1 MSATKQAWTAKAD
14 RLDAW
19 AATAEAKAEAIFA
32 SRPAY
37 ARDPAFMTQPARS
50 SRGVARAR
58 AALNDREVR
67 AWNLQAKACKHRAK
81 AAELRR
87 MAETNAGDAEARKTA
102 HRDAVSRLIE
112 PGMFVDC
119 IYGVRRV
126 EKVNAKSL
134 RLEGGLGPITIDK
147 ALCKVIPERCGT
159 CADWRRESGEC
170 WSGDR
175 LDGDLTKG
183 PAGVTAPAQQCEAW
197 RPSC

>member
-1 MSATKQAWTAKAD
+1 MSAIKQAWAARAD

-37 ARDPAFMTQPARS
+37 ARDPAFLTQPARS

-58 AALNDREVR
+58 AALNDRDVR
-67 AWNLQAKACKHRAK
+67 AWNLQAKAAAHRAK

-87 MAETNAGDAEARKTA
+87 MASANAGDAATKAQA
-102 HRDAVSRLIE
+102 HRDAVSSLIE

-119 IYGVRRV
+119 IYGIRRV
-126 EKVNAKSL
+126 EKVNTKSL

-147 ALCKVIPERCGT
+147 ALCRVVIERCGT
-159 CADWRRESGEC
+159 CADWRWESGEC

-175 LDGDLTKG
+175 LDGDTNKG
-183 PAGVTAPAQQCEAW
+183 PADVTIASQACEAW
-197 RPSC
+197 RPNR